1 MRFQPTQLVL
11 SAAAIGVAGI
21 VFSQSYT
28 EAVASD
34 KATFVATPEQ
44 RLTARQVAALLDRAH
59 YSNKRFDSEMGLKVL
74 EMYFDR
80 LDPNHT
86 LFLKSDVD
94 ELTKK
99 YGSTFADR
107 LKKGDLSAAQSIF
120 NRYIQRSNE
129 YYNFANKFFR

>member
-11 SAAAIGVAGI
+11 SAAVIGVAGI

-28 EAVASD
+28 TAMASD
-34 KATFVATPEQ
+34 KAAFVATPEQ
-44 RLTARQVAALLDRAH
+44 KLTTRQVAALLDRAH
-59 YSNKRFDSEMGLKVL
+59 YSNKRFDSAMGREVL

-86 LFLKSDVD
+86 LFLQSDID

-99 YGSTFADR
+99 YGATFADR
-107 LKKGDLSAAQSIF
+107 LKQGT
-120 NRYIQRSNE
+120 
-129 YYNFANKFFR
+129 